1 MRPHVCSWRMGFV
14 LDNGFRG
21 MIHDPDAIL
30 TAHLSPGQTAVDI
43 GCGPGFF
50 TIPMARQVGET
61 GSAVAV
67 DLQPRM
73 LEKVRRKAD
82 RAGING
88 QLRLHRCEAHR
99 IGLEIQAD
107 FVLAFYMVHEVPD
120 PAAFFSEI
128 RQMLKPGG
136 RIMVVEPKFHVT
148 ARAFKGITNAA
159 RHAGLESLGVV
170 RVAWSRGRL
179 FARPAA

>member
-1 MRPHVCSWRMGFV
+1 MKPHVCSWRMGFF

-21 MIHDPDAIL
+21 MIHDSNAIL
-30 TAHLSPGQTAVDI
+30 EDHLDPGQTAVDI

-61 GSAVAV
+61 GAAVAV

-73 LEKVRRKAD
+73 LEMVRRKAD

-88 QLRLHRCEAHR
+88 QLRLHRCQARR

-107 FVLAFYMVHEVPD
+107 FILAF
-120 PAAFFSEI
+120 
-128 RQMLKPGG
+128 
-136 RIMVVEPKFHVT
+136 
-148 ARAFKGITNAA
+148 
-159 RHAGLESLGVV
+159 
-170 RVAWSRGRL
+170 
-179 FARPAA
+179 